1 MQGNGGYVATQYDAL
16 GRQTEITGY
25 APNPNPI
32 AGGTATEYYD
42 YQLAYDQFGNLRQQV
57 ETYPGGQLAGRTV
70 DLSYDSD
77 DRLATEALVTGNPAG
92 GGTSTTVTTAY
103 GYDASH
109 NQTSKVV
116 TQTVGSNTTQ
126 LANITIHIDGNSNLV
141 TWWMSHDASGN
152 STGVTSYL
160 YDNNGC
166 PTQISLPANGEIFIY
181 YDYEHRPVSVSSN
194 LTVPTA
200 AGASPG
206 SMGWRNFTA
215 TYAYDY
221 RTRRMW
227 REETQLNTTSPFNSA
242 AVTKTDTK
250 TAEMFSG
257 GTSVREY
264 DVTAG
269 GPNMTLS
276 SAAPVAGNWTPSN
289 TTLAPATE
297 YIRGSDW
304 GGGVGGILY
313 ALHANAPSYY
323 HYDGRGD
330 VVAQTT
336 GMTGNLS
343 YQAAYNAEGG
353 HNPTLAP
360 YTQSP
365 ENLPAWGA
373 QEWTAAGAQTDRY
386 RTNTK
391 EEDPLGW
398 INDGQRIRIP
408 GLGRF
413 LTPDPLG
420 FADGTNP
427 YTYVHNNP
435 FTYFD
440 AEGLMTGQEYVN
452 DAGDA
457 EQTYQQKSQAL
468 AAQFKANHNTNYREL
483 LNDAMAE
490 RDNRVQT
497 DRDGLTNLVEYA
509 QFGEAHGYGHINPLL
524 LDDEKDRTRSNRS
537 AGGKLFDNIENAAFR
552 DEMVHATAWTLAT
565 AGAGMVAEEFI
576 ATVRLTKAVADLN
589 KRSSST
595 PVTPSAPAT
604 MSPAA
609 SDIDSAAM
617 HTVDFGPTEDAQ
629 PFEQQQVAQQQ
640 QANPGSNST
649 VKVRGTKG
657 ADGGTSQ
664 ISIEHDANGDAIS
677 RTHTV
682 TKDWEIIHQ
691 HQEQLGVDG
700 SVRGFPDE
708 WTGTPTINDSDIDPH
723 DVPQGPKL

>member
-1 MQGNGGYVATQYDAL
+1 MLSLETPTVRSVALKFGWLTVALVVLFAPLRLCASMDAL

-25 APNPNPI
+25 APNLNPI

-42 YQLAYDQFGNLRQQV
+42 YLLAYDQFGNLRQQV

-194 LTVPTA
+194 LTVQNVTVDA
-200 AGASPG
+200 QGDKGGAGP
-206 SMGWRNFTA
+206 RRR

-221 RTRRMW
+221 RGSRRVW
-227 REETQLNTTSPFNSA
+227 RGGDAVEFCHASSNSNES
-242 AVTKTDTK
+242 KLQPGDKMTDTK
-250 TAEMFSG
+250 TAHGENVLRA

-269 GPNMTLS
+269 GPNLNWN
-276 SAAPVAGNWTPSN
+276 AAMPVAANWTPSN
-289 TTLAPATE
+289 TTLAPTTE

-360 YTQSP
+360 YTRKARKISRR
-365 ENLPAWGA
+365 GA
-373 QEWTAAGAQTDRY
+373 RRKWTAAGAQTDRY

-427 YTYVHNNP
+427 YTYVHQNP
-435 FTYFD
+435 WTKFD
-440 AEGLMTGQEYVN
+440 PEGL
-452 DAGDA
+452 
-457 EQTYQQKSQAL
+457 
-468 AAQFKANHNTNYREL
+468 
-483 LNDAMAE
+483 
-490 RDNRVQT
+490 
-497 DRDGLTNLVEYA
+497 LT
-509 QFGEAHGYGHINPLL
+509 
-524 LDDEKDRTRSNRS
+524 
-537 AGGKLFDNIENAAFR
+537 
-552 DEMVHATAWTLAT
+552 
-565 AGAGMVAEEFI
+565 
-576 ATVRLTKAVADLN
+576 
-589 KRSSST
+589 
-595 PVTPSAPAT
+595 
-604 MSPAA
+604 
-609 SDIDSAAM
+609 
-617 HTVDFGPTEDAQ
+617 
-629 PFEQQQVAQQQ
+629 
-640 QANPGSNST
+640 
-649 VKVRGTKG
+649 
-657 ADGGTSQ
+657 
-664 ISIEHDANGDAIS
+664 
-677 RTHTV
+677 
-682 TKDWEIIHQ
+682 
-691 HQEQLGVDG
+691 G
-700 SVRGFPDE
+700 SV
-708 WTGTPTINDSDIDPH
+708 
-723 DVPQGPKL
+723 K